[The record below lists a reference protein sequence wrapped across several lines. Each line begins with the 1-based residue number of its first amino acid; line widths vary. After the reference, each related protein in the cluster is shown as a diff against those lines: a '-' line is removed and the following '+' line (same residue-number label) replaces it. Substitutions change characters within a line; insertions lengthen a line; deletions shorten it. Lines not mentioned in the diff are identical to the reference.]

1 MVRRILSLACVA
13 VFAAASL
20 GAEIKSGPQPGDKF
34 PGPFHPLNVT
44 GDSKGEK
51 ACLVCKAGGAPVA
64 MVFARC
70 ADCEMTKKLVK
81 KLDEVTSKNTAID
94 MNSFCVYLTDD
105 TEAFSK
111 KLESFAKSSN
121 VKHCTLAIDNPT
133 GPEKYNVSKD
143 AEVTVVLYVKRDI
156 KVNYAFKKGELT
168 DAKIDEIIKNTAKIL
183 PAKK

>member
-1 MVRRILSLACVA
+1 MLRRLLSLAAVA
-13 VFAAASL
+13 VVSVASF

-44 GDSKGEK
+44 GESKGEK

-70 ADCEMTKKLVK
+70 ADCEMTAKLVK
-81 KLDEVTSKNTAID
+81 KLDEITAKNTSVD
-94 MNSFCVYLTDD
+94 MNSFAVFLTDD
-105 TEAFSK
+105 TEVFSK
-111 KLESFAKSSN
+111 KLEAQAKKSDL
-121 VKHCTLAIDNPT
+121 KHCTLAIDNPT
-133 GPEKYNVSKD
+133 GPEKYNVNKD

-156 KVNYAFKKGELT
+156 KASYAFKKGELT
-168 DAKIDEIIKNTAKIL
+168 DAKIDEIVKDTAKIL